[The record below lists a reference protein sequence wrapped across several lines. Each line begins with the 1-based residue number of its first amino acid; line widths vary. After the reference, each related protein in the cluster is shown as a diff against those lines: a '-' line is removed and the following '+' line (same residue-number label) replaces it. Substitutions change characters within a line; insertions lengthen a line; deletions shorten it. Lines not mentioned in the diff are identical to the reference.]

1 VKEKVKILF
10 FCMIFVAGRSFA
22 QKNEWLGKKNL
33 SILSFNQLKSKEK
46 KSNWLSL
53 TQQPMAKTEINFYL
67 RVNTTTPLLAPN
79 FYTSHLGFFCK
90 QELKLNKAIKVPF
103 KFRLG
108 TVQQCDWLEGKTGA
122 VSY

>member
-10 FCMIFVAGRSFA
+10 FCMIFVDVGSFA
-22 QKNEWLGKKNL
+22 QKNEWLGKQNL
-33 SILSFNQLKSKEK
+33 SILSFNQLKNKDK
-46 KSNWLSL
+46 KYNWLSV
-53 TQQPMAKTEINFYL
+53 TQQPMVKTDVNFYF
-67 RVNTTTPLLAPN
+67 RFNATTPLVAPN

-90 QELKLNKAIKVPF
+90 QELKLNKSTKVPF